1 MGQKP
6 GKGRVRKVNKRYELA
21 IFVGSD
27 SDYGI
32 ITESGMLDILDACG
46 IEWTFGKC
54 SAHRNADDVGP
65 ECVAL
70 MDNGCHLFMG
80 IAGMA
85 AHLAGALA
93 GHTKGRKM
101 IIGVPLPSDIL
112 DGMDALLSMVRMPP
126 GMPVSVVGIGKSGLK
141 NAAILAAQV
150 LAHTDGNVEEKLDAY
165 QTANTPKSQMDVMD
179 YIRYRAGEKLPAKA
193 KK

>member
-1 MGQKP
+1 MD
-6 GKGRVRKVNKRYELA
+6 KRYQLA

-32 ITESGMLDILDACG
+32 VTESGMLDILDACD

-54 SAHRNADDVGP
+54 SAHRNAEDVGP
-65 ECVAL
+65 ECAAL
-70 MDNGCHLFMG
+70 MDNGCHLFIG

-85 AHLAGALA
+85 AHLPGALA
-93 GHTKGRKM
+93 GHTKGRMM

-112 DGMDALLSMVRMPP
+112 DGMDALMSMVRMPP
-126 GMPVSVVGIGKSGLK
+126 GMPVAVVGIGKSGLK

-150 LAHTDGNVEEKLDAY
+150 LAHTDGGVEDALDAY
-165 QTANTPKSQMDVMD
+165 QADHTPESQMDVMD
-179 YIRYRAGEKLPAKA
+179 HIRHKAGDKLPVKA